1 MFTKTHTILN
11 INKTQKVLPASG
23 LNLRHKENSMSI
35 AGNKNPNVQ
44 QLAELAMEIERKDN
58 LDWGMLQISEQQ
70 AFELMASNVL
80 EQFSTLENDEEAA
93 VIALATIT
101 KLLVENF
108 VLNLQ
113 LKGAENVKAGL

>member
-1 MFTKTHTILN
+1 MMSITG
-11 INKTQKVLPASG
+11 G
-23 LNLRHKENSMSI
+23 LN
-35 AGNKNPNVQ
+35 PNAK
-44 QLAELAMEIERKDN
+44 QLADLAMEIDRGDN
-58 LDWGMLQISEQQ
+58 IDWGMLNISEKQ
-70 AFELMASNVL
+70 AFELMASNVI
-80 EQFSTLENDEEAA
+80 EQFASLTDDQEAA